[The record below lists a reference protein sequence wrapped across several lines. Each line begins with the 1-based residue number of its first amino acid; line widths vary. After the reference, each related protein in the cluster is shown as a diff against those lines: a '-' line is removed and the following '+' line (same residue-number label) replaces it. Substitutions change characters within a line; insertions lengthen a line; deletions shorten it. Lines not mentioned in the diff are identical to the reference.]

1 MAIEEEEESGGGA
14 PDWIVTFSDMVSLL
28 VTFFILLMT
37 FSSLEKWDV
46 FNVFGNIEG
55 TRGILRADGGQSAT
69 DPPAEDLMSA
79 IHARRGAPTPHSRPP
94 EELAENLEEM
104 GRKKTPDDVEIDL
117 QDVAD
122 GLVLRFDERAAFA
135 PGSARIPPAL
145 REALVDIAGVLQHY
159 PHLILVEGFTADDHQ
174 PTPEYPT
181 AEALALARASAA
193 ADILLSSSRILPTRV
208 QVSGLGPARPIA
220 PNDSAAGR
228 ARNRRIELRIL
239 SLSRARIQ
247 ATASESR

>member
-1 MAIEEEEESGGGA
+1 MAIEEEEDSGGGA

-37 FSSLEKWDV
+37 FSSLEQWDV

-55 TRGILRADGGQSAT
+55 TRGILRAGGGKSAT

-79 IHARRGAPTPHSRPP
+79 MDARRGAPIPHSRPV

-104 GRKKTPDDVEIDL
+104 GRKKTPEDVEIDL

-122 GLVLRFDERAAFA
+122 GLVLRFDERASFS
-135 PGSARIPPAL
+135 PGSARVPPAL
-145 REALVDIAGVLQHY
+145 REALVDIAGVLEHY
-159 PHLILVEGFTADDHQ
+159 PHMILVEGFTADDHQ

-181 AEALALARASAA
+181 AEDLALARASAA
-193 ADILLSSSRILPTRV
+193 ADVLLSASRILPTRI
-208 QVSGLGPARPIA
+208 QVAGLGPARPIA
-220 PNDSAAGR
+220 SNETAAGR
-228 ARNRRIELRIL
+228 ARNRRVELRIL
-239 SLSRARIQ
+239 SLSKARQ
-247 ATASESR
+247 EATQRQSR